1 MQITDRVGLHDLEVI
16 PHSTSL
22 LQQRV
27 LVDRVGIRP
36 QKHELSL
43 AVGDDVREC
52 LSSLLHRVLPLSTP
66 Q

>member
-1 MQITDRVGLHDLEVI
+1 MDKLMRFGGAEAGRVQANDRVSLHYLKVI

-43 AVGDDVREC
+43 AVRDDVCE
-52 LSSLLHRVLPLSTP
+52 S
-66 Q
+66 